1 MIIPVA
7 DTARSARARR
17 VIALLMAASLSHPVL
32 AQEAAAEPVTHWQFS
47 GTAALVSDDRFRGI
61 SQSDNKPA
69 VQAGLML
76 GHGSGAYAGVFAS
89 MVRGWGGNGG
99 SDASVELSAGYTMP
113 LANGTLDAGA
123 RWLLT
128 PGGVAGT
135 DYVEAVVKLSGTLGP
150 ALLLGGVAY
159 APPQAA
165 LGNWSGTAASR
176 LGRRGD
182 NLHLWASTAIA
193 VPGSPLTLTARIGH
207 SRGSDGLGPGGTS
220 LSPTGAYADWRLGI
234 EHPVGPLT
242 LGLAYADTNIGK
254 AEAVRLGPELAA
266 GNGDS
271 IAGPRL
277 VVSLT
282 AAF

>member
-1 MIIPVA
+1 LTIPVA
-7 DTARSARARR
+7 DTAQSTRARN
-17 VIALLMAASLSHPVL
+17 VIALLIAASLSHPVL
-32 AQEAAAEPVTHWQFS
+32 AQEETGSQWQLS
-47 GTAALVSDDRFRGI
+47 GTAALVSDYRFRGI

-89 MVRGWGGNGG
+89 MVRGWGSNGG

-128 PGGVAGT
+128 PSGTAGT

-165 LGNWSGTAASR
+165 LGNWSGTVATR
-176 LGRRGD
+176 PGRRGD
-182 NLHLWASTAIA
+182 NLHLWATTAIA
-193 VPGSPLTLTARIGH
+193 VPGSPLTLNARIGH

-220 LSPTGAYADWRLGI
+220 LSPTGAYTDWRLGV
-234 EHPVGPLT
+234 EHPMGPLM
-242 LGLAYADTNIGK
+242 LGLAYADTDIDA
-254 AEAVRLGPELAA
+254 AEAARLGPRFAA

-277 VVSLT
+277 VMSLT
-282 AAF
+282 ALF